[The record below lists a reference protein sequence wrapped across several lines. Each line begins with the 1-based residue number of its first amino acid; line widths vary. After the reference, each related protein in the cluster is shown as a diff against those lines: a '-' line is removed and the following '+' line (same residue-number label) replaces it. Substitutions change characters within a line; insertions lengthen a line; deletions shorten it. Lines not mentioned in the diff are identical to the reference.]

1 MKSII
6 EKMNFRHCVEERDE
20 HGQRGMGKYI
30 SACKIQ
36 SGRSS
41 TRFHPFLQSILD
53 SVQNDRG
60 RQGVIR
66 DVSKES
72 AIVMTRK
79 IRIKVFSVSRI
90 LSSVSWQFF
99 VC

>member
-1 MKSII
+1 
-6 EKMNFRHCVEERDE
+6 MNFHHCVQERDE
-20 HGQRGMGKYI
+20 RGQRGMGKYI

-41 TRFHPFLQSILD
+41 THFSPFLQGILA

-90 LSSVSWQFF
+90 LSSVS
-99 VC
+99 

>member
-1 MKSII
+1 
-6 EKMNFRHCVEERDE
+6 MNFRHCVEERDE
-20 HGQRGMGKYI
+20 RGQRGMGKYI

-41 TRFHPFLQSILD
+41 TRFPPFLQSILD
-53 SVQNDRG
+53 SVQNDWG

-90 LSSVSWQFF
+90 LSSVS
-99 VC
+99 

>member
-6 EKMNFRHCVEERDE
+6 EKMDFRHCVQERDE
-20 HGQRGMGKYI
+20 RGQRGMGKYI
-30 SACKIQ
+30 FACKIQ

-41 TRFHPFLQSILD
+41 TRFPLFLQSILD

-90 LSSVSWQFF
+90 LSSVS
-99 VC
+99 

>member
-1 MKSII
+1 
-6 EKMNFRHCVEERDE
+6 MNFRHCVEERDE
-20 HGQRGMGKYI
+20 SGQRGMGKYI

-41 TRFHPFLQSILD
+41 TRFPPFLQSILD
-53 SVQNDRG
+53 SVQNDWG

-90 LSSVSWQFF
+90 LSSVS
-99 VC
+99 

>member
-1 MKSII
+1 
-6 EKMNFRHCVEERDE
+6 MNFRHCVEERDE
-20 HGQRGMGKYI
+20 RGQRGMGKYI

-41 TRFHPFLQSILD
+41 TRFPPFLQSILD
-53 SVQNDRG
+53 SVQNDGG
-60 RQGVIR
+60 REIVIQG
-66 DVSKES
+66 VSKES

-90 LSSVSWQFF
+90 LSSVS
-99 VC
+99 

>member
-20 HGQRGMGKYI
+20 CGQRGMGKYI

-41 TRFHPFLQSILD
+41 TRFPPFLQSILD
-53 SVQNDRG
+53 SVQMTAD
-60 RQGVIR
+60 
-66 DVSKES
+66 DKVSS
-72 AIVMTRK
+72 GT
-79 IRIKVFSVSRI
+79 
-90 LSSVSWQFF
+90 
-99 VC
+99 